1 MKVSQLCVTLWTP
14 WTVAHWAPLSVEFSR
29 QEYWKWVAISFSS
42 GSSWPRDQTLVPCI
56 AGRFFTIW
64 ATKTPLKKCPL
75 SIPKL
80 FSTSAHFSTGFA
92 EKWVVQLSVLFLHP
106 HFLLS
111 LKYVIFKLHMRSL
124 FFFSLSVLA
133 AHSPPIPKCYW
144 PRPYIPWTA
153 FVLPFYILTH
163 SLNHLNHLTWG
174 IIEGV
179 GARQHQDLFFF
190 LFNLCLLRIYHV
202 PGTTLKLKG
211 K

>member
-80 FSTSAHFSTGFA
+80 FSTSAHFSTEFA

-124 FFFSLSVLA
+124 FFFLWV
-133 AHSPPIPKCYW
+133 YW
-144 PRPYIPWTA
+144 
-153 FVLPFYILTH
+153 LLTPH
-163 SLNHLNHLTWG
+163 LSLNVIGHAHTFLELP
-174 IIEGV
+174 
-179 GARQHQDLFFF
+179 LCF
-190 LFNLCLLRIYHV
+190 LFTFSLTVSTISITWPGELLKGLEQGNIRIYFSFYSTCV
-202 PGTTLKLKG
+202 CWESTMCQALL
-211 K
+211 